1 MAQRKSEGRMDGAI
15 AHRLLGELLQKAY
28 SGEMA
33 AAFAYRGHWKSLGRD
48 TEIARIKQIEDEE
61 WMHRKNIARML
72 WHLDFCASRTKEV
85 KSWVIGRVIG
95 IGCHL
100 LGWFWPMY
108 FAGRLESANT
118 KEYETA
124 ASYARELGL
133 FDFETELLNMSIV
146 EKQHEMFFL
155 EVIREH
161 RLLPLAARTFKW
173 GAATASSSESQE
185 QLGSPGGD

>member
-1 MAQRKSEGRMDGAI
+1 MQGVVAY
-15 AHRLLGELLQKAY
+15 RLLGELLKKAY

-33 AAFAYRGHWKSLGRD
+33 AAFAYRGHWKSLSRGS
-48 TEIARIKQIEDEE
+48 EIERIQQIEEEE
-61 WMHRKNIARML
+61 WVHRRNIGKML
-72 WHLDFCASRTKEV
+72 WQLDFAPRRAKEV
-85 KSWVIGRVIG
+85 KSWIIGRVIG

-133 FDFETELLNMSIV
+133 FAFETELLNMSIV
-146 EKQHEMFFL
+146 EKEHEMFFL
-155 EVIREH
+155 EVIKEH

-173 GAATASSSESQE
+173 GAASPSGPESAE
-185 QLGSPGGD
+185 RLGSPGGD